1 MRLVTDPVAFVTI
14 IVASCVS
21 AECGEFLDCLC
32 DTLFLL
38 IIFIA
43 WGDSWKLLYSYQQEN
58 DVSHHN
64 LGVLC

>member
-43 WGDSWKLLYSYQQEN
+43 WGDS
-58 DVSHHN
+58 
-64 LGVLC
+64 